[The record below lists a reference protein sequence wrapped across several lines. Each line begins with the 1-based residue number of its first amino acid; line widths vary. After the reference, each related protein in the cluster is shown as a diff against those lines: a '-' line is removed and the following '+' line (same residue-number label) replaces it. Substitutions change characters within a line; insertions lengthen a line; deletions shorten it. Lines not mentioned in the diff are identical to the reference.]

1 MYVRGIRRLFRF
13 PGYVVDKITLDVG
26 MAQVNLRLDKRRRLE
41 CPACGASLGGSRTV
55 RQTARDLPLG
65 LAFVVV
71 VVYEAVQGHCS
82 ACETWATLHPPGIGP
97 RAKATD
103 RLMAFVSFL
112 CKHLPVR
119 RVESIVGVSKATVRR
134 WDKAWLAKCLP
145 PPNLDALRFLL
156 IDEKSVR
163 RRHGYVTL
171 VMNAESG
178 ELLFMAE
185 GKKKSSL
192 EAFLNKLNDA
202 QKARIE
208 AVAMDRNG
216 AYYEVVRDELPE
228 AEIVLDKFH
237 LVANF
242 QSVVDEVRRQ
252 EWRHAEGQFKN
263 VVKGQRYNLLRNPE
277 NLTEEQAARLS
288 DLLALNAKIHVAY
301 VLKEAFRHLWTY
313 TRRAWAAKYL
323 ARWTAWA
330 QDSAIEPIRRFVRNL
345 EKWKDGV
352 LAYFKYPIT
361 NAPLEAFNATV
372 SRIIY
377 RSCGVQDMDYLFL
390 KLRQE
395 SLRANLQT

>member
-1 MYVRGIRRLFRF
+1 
-13 PGYVVDKITLDVG
+13 
-26 MAQVNLRLDKRRRLE
+26 
-41 CPACGASLGGSRTV
+41 
-55 RQTARDLPLG
+55 
-65 LAFVVV
+65 
-71 VVYEAVQGHCS
+71 
-82 ACETWATLHPPGIGP
+82 
-97 RAKATD
+97 
-103 RLMAFVSFL
+103 
-112 CKHLPVR
+112 
-119 RVESIVGVSKATVRR
+119 
-134 WDKAWLAKCLP
+134 
-145 PPNLDALRFLL
+145 
-156 IDEKSVR
+156 
-163 RRHGYVTL
+163 
-171 VMNAESG
+171 MNAESG
-178 ELLFMAE
+178 ELLFMGE
-185 GKKKSSL
+185 GKKKASL
-192 EAFLNKLNDA
+192 EAFLDVLSDA